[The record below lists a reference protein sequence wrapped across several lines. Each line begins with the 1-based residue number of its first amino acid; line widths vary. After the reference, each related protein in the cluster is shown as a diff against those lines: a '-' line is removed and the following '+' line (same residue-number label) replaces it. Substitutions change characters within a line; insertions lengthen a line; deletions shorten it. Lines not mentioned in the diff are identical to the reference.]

1 MSWTCLI
8 EYVNGEEIIW
18 TLYKEKLQKTNQKQF
33 RIEKCIRTKV
43 INYMSKSLRK
53 NCNYNYM
60 SNEKVMIILSTVELI
75 RKILL
80 YKNELFCRI
89 VH

>member
-1 MSWTCLI
+1 M
-8 EYVNGEEIIW
+8 
-18 TLYKEKLQKTNQKQF
+18 YK
-33 RIEKCIRTKV
+33 TKV

-60 SNEKVMIILSTVELI
+60 SNEKVMIILSTVGLI